1 MYFLIIILFLELN
14 SSDVI
19 DDKMYRRARHVI
31 TENER
36 TSQAVKALKS
46 KSIEE
51 FGHLMNESH
60 NSLRYVQQASLY
72 CYLNIHLTQY
82 SSFLNSSDLSIRIIL
97 AVYFINLTMPQEGG

>member
-1 MYFLIIILFLELN
+1 MTFCLKQIFFDPNFTSKMKSIVVIRMYFLIIILFLELN
-14 SSDVI
+14 FSDVI

-60 NSLRYVQQASLY
+60 NSLRYV
-72 CYLNIHLTQY
+72 
-82 SSFLNSSDLSIRIIL
+82 
-97 AVYFINLTMPQEGG
+97 